1 MTHLNVPTAAAVDSD
16 ETLMEFYVDGDF
28 KAFDVLYDRY
38 ESRVYGFFLRRT
50 GSPERARDL
59 FQELFLRIH
68 RHRDR
73 YERGRP
79 FAPWFFQIARR
90 LLIDDIRRVHR
101 SHEVEFEEER
111 PQTSNARPDPMLESP
126 APEHVLSA
134 LSALSADERR
144 IVIASKVE
152 GVRYDELGVRV
163 GKSTIAVRKIASR
176 AVQKVR
182 RILEHEEA
190 LESIGTK
197 SAVRT

>member
-1 MTHLNVPTAAAVDSD
+1 MTHPNVPTVAAVDSD
-16 ETLMEFYVDGDF
+16 EALMALYVDGDF

-38 ESRVYGFFLRRT
+38 ESRAYAFFLRRT

-59 FQELFLRIH
+59 FQDLFLKIH
-68 RHRDR
+68 RYRDR

-79 FAPWFFQIARR
+79 FAPWFFQVARR
-90 LLIDDIRRVHR
+90 LLIDDVRRAHR
-101 SHEVEFEEER
+101 GHEVEFEEER
-111 PQTSNARPDPMLESP
+111 PQTANSNPDPMLASP
-126 APEHVLSA
+126 AAEHVLSA
-134 LSALSADERR
+134 LSALSAEERR

-190 LESIGTK
+190 LGSVGTK
-197 SAVRT
+197 SPVRT